1 MKKILFYTLLI
12 SIVLSCKN
20 QTQGATEQEHQHTV
34 GKANDTSTKKTLS
47 PHTFAMN
54 MIGDAHIHID
64 YSSPS
69 MRGRIIFGGLLPF
82 GEVWQLGAHKA
93 TWFETNKDLLI
104 DNKVLKAGKYGLF
117 TIPSKEEWTV
127 IFNTNWDQFGEADY
141 DQKDDVLRFKVKPEY
156 TENAVENLIYKV
168 ARLSDS
174 EGKVSL
180 SWENISIGFKLKV
193 E

>member
-82 GEVWQLGAHKA
+82 GEVWQSGAHKA

-104 DNKVLKAGKYGLF
+104 DNKVLKAGK
-117 TIPSKEEWTV
+117 
-127 IFNTNWDQFGEADY
+127 
-141 DQKDDVLRFKVKPEY
+141 
-156 TENAVENLIYKV
+156 
-168 ARLSDS
+168 
-174 EGKVSL
+174 
-180 SWENISIGFKLKV
+180 
-193 E
+193 

>member
-12 SIVLSCKN
+12 SIFLSCKN
-20 QTQGATEQEHQHTV
+20 QTQGVTEQENQHTV

-64 YSSPS
+64 YFSPS

-82 GEVWQLGAHKA
+82 DEVWQSGAHKA

-104 DNKVLKAGKYGLF
+104 DNKVLKAENMGYLQFHLRRNGRLFLTPIGINTGK
-117 TIPSKEEWTV
+117 TIT
-127 IFNTNWDQFGEADY
+127 T
-141 DQKDDVLRFKVKPEY
+141 QKRMYFD
-156 TENAVENLIYKV
+156 
-168 ARLSDS
+168 
-174 EGKVSL
+174 
-180 SWENISIGFKLKV
+180 LK
-193 E
+193 

>member
-1 MKKILFYTLLI
+1 MKKILSYFLLVA
-12 SIVLSCKN
+12 IVLSCKN
-20 QTQGATEQEHQHTV
+20 QSHGAAEHDQHTA
-34 GKANDTSTKKTLS
+34 GKKTVASTKKNLS

-69 MRGRIIFGGLLPF
+69 INGRIIFGDLLPF
-82 GEVWQLGAHKA
+82 GEVWQSGTHKA

-127 IFNTNWDQFGEADY
+127 IFNTNWDQHGKEDY
-141 DQKDDVLRFKVKPEY
+141 DPKEDVLRFKVKPEY
-156 TENAVENLIYKV
+156 TEKALENLTYKV
-168 ARLSDS
+168 AGLSES